1 MVDFAIRALF
11 GSVIGDSSSSFSSVS
26 LASTGSPT
34 TSTASSVV
42 EIPGGS
48 IATLGITI
56 PFVGTTPLIS
66 VLPIISAS
74 TAFTLRILI
83 DARLMVPEPRS

>member
-1 MVDFAIRALF
+1 MF
-11 GSVIGDSSSSFSSVS
+11 GSVIGDSSSSFSYVS

-48 IATLGITI
+48 IATLGIKI

-83 DARLMVPEPRS
+83 DAHLIVPEPTS